1 MDVQTDYSEN
11 DQSWTMVIRSKRPWW
26 DLNLK
31 ELWQYRDLIGLWVKR
46 EFVALYKQ
54 TILGPLWHVIP
65 PVVTS
70 GVFSIIFGGIAQIST
85 DEVPPYLFYM
95 AGTTVWVYFSSC
107 IASTSATFMANV
119 SVFGKVYFP
128 RLAMPIASIISQL
141 VTFGVRFCVFLVF
154 LLLFLFGGAAIRPTA
169 WALLL
174 PLLLLI
180 LAGLGFSLGII
191 VSALT
196 TKYRDLQQILTIG
209 LQLLMYASPVIFPL
223 SQVPESWR
231 WLVLLN
237 PLTPILE
244 VFRLGFLGKSAIS
257 PVYLIYSAGFAIVFL
272 LISLVV
278 FNQAESTFLDTI

>member
-1 MDVQTDYSEN
+1 MELPTDYSEN
-11 DQSWTMVIRSKRPWW
+11 DQPWTMVLRPKRPWW

-54 TILGPLWHVIP
+54 TVLGPLWHVIP

-70 GVFSIIFGGIAQIST
+70 AVFSLIFSGVAQIST
-85 DEVPPYLFYM
+85 DNVPPYLFYM
-95 AGTTVWVYFSSC
+95 AGNTVWVYFSSC
-107 IASTSATFMANV
+107 IASTSATFIANV

-154 LLLFLFGGAAIRPTA
+154 WLLFLLAGAGFQPTG
-169 WALLL
+169 WAFLL

-180 LAGLGFSLGII
+180 LGALGFAFGII
-191 VSALT
+191 ISALT
-196 TKYRDLQQILTIG
+196 TKYRDLQQMLTIG
-209 LQLLMYASPVIFPL
+209 LQLLMYGSPVIFPL
-223 SQVPESWR
+223 SEVPESWR

-244 VFRLGFLGKSAIS
+244 VFRLGFLGRSAIS
-257 PVYLIYSAGFAIVFL
+257 PMYLLYSASFAIVVL
-272 LISLVV
+272 LISLVI

>member
-1 MDVQTDYSEN
+1 MKVQTDYSEN

-26 DLNLK
+26 DLNVK

-46 EFVALYKQ
+46 EFVSLYKQ

-70 GVFSIIFGGIAQIST
+70 GVFSIIFSGIAQIST
-85 DEVPPYLFYM
+85 DEVPSYLFYM
-95 AGTTVWVYFSSC
+95 AGTTIWVYFSNC
-107 IASTSATFMANV
+107 IASTSSTFIANV

-128 RLAMPIASIISQL
+128 RLAMPIAAVISQL
-141 VTFGVRFCVFLVF
+141 VTFGVRFGVFLVF
-154 LLLFLFGGAAIRPTA
+154 LLLFLLGGAAFRPNA

-174 PLLLLI
+174 PVLLLI
-180 LAGLGFSLGII
+180 LAGLGFSFGII

-196 TKYRDLQQILTIG
+196 TKYRDLQQLLTIG

-223 SQVPESWR
+223 SQVPENWR

-257 PVYLIYSAGFAIVFL
+257 PSYLLYSAGFAIVIL
-272 LISLVV
+272 LISLIT